1 MVDIQ
6 LTEMPSET
14 VALVRR
20 VVPMEGL
27 TTFFGEALE
36 RVAGA
41 VPEAGGAIAGPAFGW
56 YHGMPGETVDVAAGF
71 PVSGDIYSPDGGV
84 VVAERPGGQ
93 ALVAMHVGSY
103 DGLGQTWDETAAPGR
118 GGRPGRARGR
128 VGGVPQRPHRGP
140 RDVAHPPRHA
150 AALSG
155 RSRVQPNHPDAG
167 RLTVGGAAPWR
178 RRAR

>member
-103 DGLGQTWDETAAPGR
+103 DGLGQTWDELRHRAEQDGLEGR
-118 GGRPGRARGR
+118 E
-128 VGGVPQRPHRGP
+128 
-140 RDVAHPPRHA
+140 DVWEEY
-150 AALSG
+150 LSDPTG
-155 RSRVQPNHPDAG
+155 DPATWLT
-167 RLTVGGAAPWR
+167 RLVMPLR
-178 RRAR
+178 